1 MKEPT
6 KKEDKEMAK
15 QKVRIAATIYDRN
28 KDGYEE
34 NTGAYR
40 EVVGATYLAEA
51 NYVVGS
57 YAVVGKLNDYNV
69 YHVPSALRVPTTTGP
84 GFSVPGRTADSDAR
98 YRQSQGLRTLKD
110 AKAFADKLAESN
122 TLPADRPADTEEV
135 RLLKKYLEENGA
147 KDSW

>member
-1 MKEPT
+1 
-6 KKEDKEMAK
+6 MAK

-40 EVVGATYLAEA
+40 EVVRATYLAEA

-69 YHVPSALRVPTTTGP
+69 YHVPSALRVPTTGP

-122 TLPADRPADTEEV
+122 TLPADQPADTEEV
-135 RLLKKYLEENGA
+135 RLLKEYLEETGA

>member
-1 MKEPT
+1 
-6 KKEDKEMAK
+6 MAK

-40 EVVGATYLAEA
+40 EVVRATYLAEA

-69 YHVPSALRVPTTTGP
+69 YHVPSALRVPTTGP

-122 TLPADRPADTEEV
+122 ALPDCQAGPDDKQ
-135 RLLKKYLEENGA
+135 RLREWLVKNYGGEA
-147 KDSW
+147 

>member
-1 MKEPT
+1 
-6 KKEDKEMAK
+6 MAK
-15 QKVRIAATIYDRN
+15 QKVRISATIYDRN

-40 EVVGATYLAEA
+40 EVVRATYLAEA

-69 YHVPSALRVPTTTGP
+69 YHVPSSLRVPTTGP

-122 TLPADRPADTEEV
+122 TLPADWPADTEEV

>member
-1 MKEPT
+1 
-6 KKEDKEMAK
+6 MAK

-40 EVVGATYLAEA
+40 EVVRATYLAEA

-69 YHVPSALRVPTTTGP
+69 YHVPSALRVPTTGP

-122 TLPADRPADTEEV
+122 ALPDCQAGPGDKQ
-135 RLLKKYLEENGA
+135 RLREWLVKNYGGEA
-147 KDSW
+147 

>member
-1 MKEPT
+1 
-6 KKEDKEMAK
+6 MAK

-28 KDGYEE
+28 KDGYEK

-40 EVVGATYLAEA
+40 EVVRATYLAEA

-69 YHVPSALRVPTTTGP
+69 YHVPSALRVPTTGT
-84 GFSVPGRTADSDAR
+84 GFSVPGRTADSNAR
-98 YRQSQGLRTLKD
+98 YRHSQGLRTLKD

-122 TLPADRPADTEEV
+122 TLPADRPADTGEA
-135 RLLKKYLEENGA
+135 RLLKEYLEETGA

>member
-1 MKEPT
+1 
-6 KKEDKEMAK
+6 MAK

-40 EVVGATYLAEA
+40 EVVRATYLAEA

-69 YHVPSALRVPTTTGP
+69 YHVPSALRIPTTGTGT

>member
-1 MKEPT
+1 
-6 KKEDKEMAK
+6 MAK

-40 EVVGATYLAEA
+40 EVVRATYLAEA

-69 YHVPSALRVPTTTGP
+69 YHVPSSLRVPTTGP

-122 TLPADRPADTEEV
+122 TLPADRPADPEEV
-135 RLLKKYLEENGA
+135 RLLKKYLEEVVERTNQLREM
-147 KDSW
+147 W

>member
-1 MKEPT
+1 
-6 KKEDKEMAK
+6 MAK

-40 EVVGATYLAEA
+40 EVVRATYLAEA

-69 YHVPSALRVPTTTGP
+69 YHVPSALRVPTTSTGI
-84 GFSVPGRTADSDAR
+84 GTRFSVPGRTADSDAR

>member
-15 QKVRIAATIYDRN
+15 QKVRIAATIYDRD
-28 KDGYEE
+28 KDGYEK

-40 EVVGATYLAEA
+40 EVVVATYLADA
-51 NYVVGS
+51 NYVVGPC
-57 YAVVGKLNDYNV
+57 AVVGKLNDYDV
-69 YHVPSALRVPTTTGP
+69 YHVPSALQVPTTAT
-84 GFSVPGRTADSDAR
+84 GFSVPGRTADSDPR

-122 TLPADRPADTEEV
+122 ILPDCQAGPDDTQ
-135 RLLKKYLEENGA
+135 RLREWLVENYGGEA
-147 KDSW
+147 

>member
-1 MKEPT
+1 
-6 KKEDKEMAK
+6 MAK

-40 EVVGATYLAEA
+40 EVVRATYLAEA

-69 YHVPSALRVPTTTGP
+69 YHVPSALRVPTTATGI
-84 GFSVPGRTADSDAR
+84 GTRFSVPGRTADSYAR
-98 YRQSQGLRTLKD
+98 YRHSQGLRTLKD

-122 TLPADRPADTEEV
+122 ALPDCQAGPDDKQ
-135 RLLKKYLEENGA
+135 RLREWLVKNYGGEA
-147 KDSW
+147 